1 MKKLKFTIPL
11 SKDTKGFSLIEVIM
25 AMGILSVGLLAV
37 AAMQI
42 STVRNNRTGN
52 TYTQATALARSQMEV
67 IKNGDI
73 TSGTDILSGVL
84 STEIFDPGNPMDE
97 NEAPGGIYTRS
108 WTLSPYLVDTD
119 GDGIVDAPSAF
130 ARRVR
135 VDVSFPFVGRGTRT
149 VTLIGVVTGGGL

>member
-1 MKKLKFTIPL
+1 MKKPKFTIPL

-25 AMGILSVGLLAV
+25 AMGIMSVGLLAV

-42 STVRNNRTGN
+42 STVRNNKTGN
-52 TYTQATALARSQMEV
+52 TFTQATALARSQMEV

-73 TSGTDILSGVL
+73 TRGTDILNGALNVR
-84 STEIFDPGNPMDE
+84 IPDPLGPMDE

-108 WTLSPYLVDTD
+108 WTLFPYLVDTD

-130 ARRVR
+130 ARRVQ

-149 VTLIGVVTGGGL
+149 VTLIAIVTGGGL